1 MQHAI
6 DMAIIMSVKPDV
18 SVRLR
23 MRRFPKPPYVLDEWE
38 GMSARILS
46 IALFVT
52 FLLYVISIAKDVT
65 NDKESKMRV
74 CMAQADSPRYKYF
87 P

>member
-6 DMAIIMSVKPDV
+6 DMAVIMSLKPDV
-18 SVRLR
+18 SVELS
-23 MRRFPKPPYVLDEWE
+23 MTRFPKPPYVLDEWE
-38 GMSARILS
+38 GVSAELLS
-46 IALFVT
+46 IVLFVI

-74 CMAQADSPRYKYF
+74 CVA
-87 P
+87 

>member
-6 DMAIIMSVKPDV
+6 DMAVITSLKPGV
-18 SVRLR
+18 SVELS
-23 MRRFPKPPYVLDEWE
+23 MTRFPKPPYVLDKWE
-38 GMSARILS
+38 GLSAELLS
-46 IALFVT
+46 TVLFVI

-74 CMAQADSPRYKYF
+74 CVA
-87 P
+87 